1 MPLTLGL
8 VVLLLWNGFLAANN
22 RTTIEYHEGVRAN
35 VQACRDPCQAL
46 GHSQGAGCSLRQCCP
61 AAGSVAAAWHLAG
74 RHVGS
79 AHSLCDTSGA

>member
-35 VQACRDPCQAL
+35 VLVSPAQSLSCACCGMQRL
-46 GHSQGAGCSLRQCCP
+46 
-61 AAGSVAAAWHLAG
+61 VM
-74 RHVGS
+74 VGD
-79 AHSLCDTSGA
+79 A